1 MDIALSVVSLA
12 RFQFGMTTI
21 FHYQFVPM
29 TIGLGLVVAI
39 METLYVVKK
48 DEMYKHMTQFWSRI
62 YLLSFAVGVVTGII
76 QEFQFGMNW
85 SEYSRFVG
93 DIFGAPLA
101 IESLVA
107 FFLESTFLGLW
118 MFTWD
123 KVKPLLHVT
132 FIWLIVFGS
141 CMSALWI
148 LVANAF
154 MQNPTGFIINKA
166 TGHAQLVDFI
176 GLVKNPQV
184 WLQFPHVIIGAFVT
198 GGFLIAG
205 MSAFALLGKGKKHT
219 TFFRKSMKISLI
231 VGLVATFG
239 MLFTG
244 DRHSLELQYDQPMKF
259 AATEGLYEDVGG
271 KNKQQPWAVVGWYNE
286 KERKPVFE
294 IDVPYVLSILAHHAL
309 TGENKGANTI
319 NKELHA
325 KYDKKFGKNINYYVP
340 FNTIFYAFRI
350 MAMSAGAFLMIAI
363 VGLYLNGKKFTD
375 EKLLKQ
381 RWLLWILGLC
391 AFLPFAANTSG
402 WLVTELGRYPWVV
415 YGFLTIADAVSPNVS
430 AGSMLFSNIGYFITF
445 SILGSVMVFLSVR
458 VLREGPDDL
467 LNPKSKAVKDPFTE
481 EAFN

>member
-12 RFQFGMTTI
+12 RFQFAMTTI
-21 FHYQFVPM
+21 FHFFFVPL
-29 TIGLGLVVAI
+29 TIGMGLIVAI

-48 DEMYKHMTQFWSRI
+48 DEIYKHMTQFWSRI

-107 FFLESTFLGLW
+107 FFMESTFIGLW

-123 KVKPLLHVT
+123 KVKPKLHVT
-132 FIWLIVFGS
+132 FLWIVVIGS
-141 CMSALWI
+141 CLSGLWI

-154 MQNPTGFIINKA
+154 MQNPTGFIINKQ

-176 GLVKNPQV
+176 GLVKNHQV
-184 WLQFPHVIIGAFVT
+184 WLQFPHVIIGAFLT
-198 GGFLIAG
+198 GAFVVAG
-205 MSAFALLGKGKKHT
+205 MSAFAMLGKGKKHA
-219 TFFRKSMKISLI
+219 TFFRKSMKVGLI
-231 VGLVATFG
+231 VGLVATAG
-239 MLFTG
+239 MLVTG
-244 DRHSLELQYDQPMKF
+244 DRHSLYLQEDQPMKF
-259 AATEGLYEDVGG
+259 AATEGLYENVGG
-271 KNKQQPWAVVGWYNE
+271 KNKSEPWAVVGFYNE
-286 KERKPVFE
+286 KEHKSMFE
-294 IDVPYVLSILAHHAL
+294 IDVPYVLSILAHHSL

-325 KYDKKFGKNINYYVP
+325 QYDKKFGKDMNYYVP
-340 FNTIFYAFRI
+340 FNAIFYAFRV
-350 MAMSAGAFLMIAI
+350 MAVSAGAFLMVAV
-363 VGLYLNGKKFTD
+363 VGLYLNGKRFTD
-375 EKLLKQ
+375 EVLLKQ
-381 RWLLWILGLC
+381 KWLLWIIGLC
-391 AFLPFAANTSG
+391 TFLPFAANTGG

-430 AGSMLFSNIGYFITF
+430 AGSMLFSNIGYFVIFT
-445 SILGSVMVFLSVR
+445 ILGSVMVFLSTR

-467 LNPKSKAVKDPFTE
+467 LNSKSATKDPFTE